1 MSVEQRFPDQKIVR
15 LPREVGIGLEHDSL
29 IHGICSI
36 GINKDKSIILIYV
49 GYSGDH
55 STFHE
60 PFDYIPIPKTIKN
73 VTLNFRS
80 GLFSDTCNADVV
92 CRDFNEVV
100 NALERY
106 CKVKL
111 NVILDDTVILDDED
125 TFVV

>member
-1 MSVEQRFPDQKIVR
+1 MAVEQKFPDQKIVR
-15 LPREVGIGLEHDSL
+15 LPREIGIGIERYSS
-29 IHGICSI
+29 IRGICSI

-55 STFHE
+55 SSFHD
-60 PFDYIPIPKTIKN
+60 PFDYVPIPKTIKN
-73 VTLNFRS
+73 VKLNFRS
-80 GLFSDTCNADVV
+80 GYFCNSDNADVE
-92 CRDFNEVV
+92 CRDFNEIV
-100 NALERY
+100 NARERY